1 MNLFALAATE
11 SGGSNAFVDF
21 LTREAKLGTGLTFAY
36 WHVLVAML
44 VLVALIVVI
53 AILASKVAKKGKR
66 QYVEADETI
75 DVSSDETEKPE
86 KDKSREYTEEI
97 LAANSGDVVVYESE
111 DLIVTEDAPQK
122 EEEKPAEET
131 EIAEEAEPEIVEK
144 SEPEV
149 EEEAENE
156 VADKAVEEKAE
167 DVETVVKAEEEKETA
182 AAVVEEEPKAETKPA
197 RAKKPAAKKAAKP
210 VAEEKK
216 AEEAKPEAK
225 EAVAVKAEAVADEV
239 AEEKPEG
246 TDSKISGKFEI
257 CNSDLGGYNYLLRAN
272 NGQLLYESKAYKS
285 IESCREAINNFIEAV
300 KIGRFTVRA
309 DKFKN
314 YKFILKSPTSNT
326 LLYIGESFST
336 ETSCKNNI
344 ESVKRFAAVS
354 PVVDITE
361 EDFVAKFV
369 RYEIPEAAV
378 KAVEEGT
385 GAVGKWE
392 IAKVDETSKTSPFVY
407 LLFANNGQLLYE
419 SRDYK
424 TYNSCLNGLKTF
436 VNTVKNGYFVIDP
449 DKSGRYKFVLRS
461 QSANS
466 PMEYYGQNYD
476 TQRACASS
484 IESVYHF
491 ALRSPVPEN

>member
-1 MNLFALAATE
+1 
-11 SGGSNAFVDF
+11 
-21 LTREAKLGTGLTFAY
+21 
-36 WHVLVAML
+36 
-44 VLVALIVVI
+44 
-53 AILASKVAKKGKR
+53 
-66 QYVEADETI
+66 
-75 DVSSDETEKPE
+75 
-86 KDKSREYTEEI
+86 
-97 LAANSGDVVVYESE
+97 
-111 DLIVTEDAPQK
+111 
-122 EEEKPAEET
+122 
-131 EIAEEAEPEIVEK
+131 
-144 SEPEV
+144 
-149 EEEAENE
+149 
-156 VADKAVEEKAE
+156 
-167 DVETVVKAEEEKETA
+167 EKETA
-182 AAVVEEEPKAETKPA
+182 AAVVEEEPKAEPKPA
-197 RAKKPAAKKAAKP
+197 RAKKLAAKKAAKP

-225 EAVAVKAEAVADEV
+225 ETVAVKAETVADEV
-239 AEEKPEG
+239 AEEKTEG
-246 TDSKISGKFEI
+246 TDAKISGKFEI

-300 KIGRFTVRA
+300 KVGRFTVRA

-336 ETSCKNNI
+336 ETSCRNNI